1 MIISKKLFSFINLSS
16 FFSGFFVGHFY
27 FVYRITKKKHQDTQ
41 TDNEDEDENLNENEN
56 ENDLNK
62 QIYTI
67 DNKPNKYKWIFI

>member
-16 FFSGFFVGHFY
+16 FFTGFFVSHFY

-41 TDNEDEDENLNENEN
+41 TDNENENEN